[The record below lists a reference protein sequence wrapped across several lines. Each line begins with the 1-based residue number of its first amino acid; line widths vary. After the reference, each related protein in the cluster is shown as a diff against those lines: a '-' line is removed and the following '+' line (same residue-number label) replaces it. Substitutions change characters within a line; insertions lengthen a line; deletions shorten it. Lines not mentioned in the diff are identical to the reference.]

1 MSAPLSF
8 PGFKRSYKKGGFFMY
23 PNEVEQYWHQLSGSE
38 QKLLDFILR
47 RTYGFQ
53 KLEDRISLSQ
63 FVDGVGK
70 FKGAGVSKA
79 QVQRSLRALEDKGF
93 ISTER
98 QGYQT
103 RLIKLVLREE
113 ANDEPVKEKVAASD
127 QVAYLISLFRT
138 ISPHMVDGFMTSKPQ
153 VQAMERLLIHYE
165 PKQIEGFI
173 AAAHDALNKQ
183 YAPTITS
190 PVELERNLTKLIAYY
205 AKIENEMESRRISVN
220 F

>member
-1 MSAPLSF
+1 MSTLSF
-8 PGFKRSYKKGGFFMY
+8 PGFKRAYKDEFFKY
-23 PNEVEQYWHQLSGSE
+23 PNELEQYWHLLSGSE

-47 RTYGFQ
+47 RTYGYQ
-53 KLEDRISLSQ
+53 KLEDYISLSQ
-63 FVDGVGK
+63 FVNGVGT
-70 FKGAGVSKA
+70 KGKGPGVSRA
-79 QVQRSLRALEDKGF
+79 QVQRSIAGLERKGF

-113 ANDEPVKEKVAASD
+113 VNDGPVKEKVAASD

-138 ISPHMVDGFMTSKPQ
+138 ISPHMVDSFMTSRPQ
-153 VQAMERLLIHYE
+153 VQAMERLLAHYE
-165 PKQIEGFI
+165 PKQIEGFV

-205 AKIENEMESRRISVN
+205 AKIENEMESRRISVS